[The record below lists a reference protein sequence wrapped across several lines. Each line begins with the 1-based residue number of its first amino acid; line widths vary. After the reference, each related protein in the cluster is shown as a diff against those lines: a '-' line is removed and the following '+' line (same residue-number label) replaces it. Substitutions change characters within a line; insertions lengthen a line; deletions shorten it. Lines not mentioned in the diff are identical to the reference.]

1 MEVYCYLGESD
12 MPLYRSRVTYV
23 YFILEIDRENDEP
36 GQVRTD
42 KTRGGNKFS
51 LILVLILTKENKR
64 KT

>member
-1 MEVYCYLGESD
+1 

-51 LILVLILTKENKR
+51 LILVLILTKKIKR